1 MWRTLPWR
9 KFVAGRVGD
18 FVRGWFC
25 NVVGRCLRGTL
36 DIGCMTAL
44 LCEFARLSFEASKPL
59 FEGLEKRYGFVRDTV
74 CFMELLMTVVPY
86 TMEGV
91 FVGHRGVGSGVR
103 SSLGCSPSRLVCR
116 LRHGVG

>member
-1 MWRTLPWR
+1 VWRTLPWR

-18 FVRGWFC
+18 FVRGWFF
-25 NVVGRCLRGTL
+25 NAVGRCLRGTL

-116 LRHGVG
+116 LRHGIS